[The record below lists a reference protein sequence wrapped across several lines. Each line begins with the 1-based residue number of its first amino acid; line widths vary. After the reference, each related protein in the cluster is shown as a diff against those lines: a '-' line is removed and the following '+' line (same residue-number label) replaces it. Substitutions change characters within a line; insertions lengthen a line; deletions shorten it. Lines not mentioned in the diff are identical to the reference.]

1 MDNYQTQSLKS
12 NKTGRL
18 HEYIQ
23 INTLPSGFRNYCN
36 RDIPITKVLVRG
48 LVYSEMVSLKKLP
61 TVDLEQMKLIY
72 QDVIIFPEDASM
84 TLGDLELIDFLTLV
98 TLVTIYTVKDFRWDY
113 RGYCASCKMPLAT
126 SLGIQDVNFN
136 VNTFRS
142 LPLDMNIN
150 VGGENKT
157 YKLRVLT
164 VDDIIR
170 LKALKLDHDIEK
182 MYEIATALHPEGEEL
197 TGEEFQSTL
206 QEVLNMEYSDITMIN
221 SVIRE
226 LTPDMPYF
234 TITCSNPRCLS
245 TSQVEFN
252 MDIMEITPDKPLRD
266 LYELKYL
273 WQRSFNSAL
282 NTEDLY
288 SDIIEMLK
296 IHNEYVEASKGK

>member
-72 QDVIIFPEDASM
+72 QDVIVFPEDSGM

-98 TLVTIYTVKDFRWDY
+98 TLVTIYTVRDFRWDY
-113 RGYCASCKMPLAT
+113 KGYCPSCKMPLAT
-126 SLGIQDVNFN
+126 TLGIQDVNFN
-136 VNTFRS
+136 VNTFRA
-142 LPLDMNIN
+142 LPLDLNLT
-150 VGGENKT
+150 VGGESKT

-170 LKALKLDHDIEK
+170 LKALKLDQDIER
-182 MYEIATALHPEGEEL
+182 MYEVASSLSPDT
-197 TGEEFQSTL
+197 
-206 QEVLNMEYSDITMIN
+206 QEVSDEGFQKILHEVFNMEYSDITMIN
-221 SVIRE
+221 SVIME
-226 LTPDMPYF
+226 LTPGMPYF
-234 TITCSNPRCLS
+234 TIECSNPRCRS
-245 TSQVEFN
+245 TSQIEFN
-252 MDIMEITPDKPLRD
+252 MDVLNITPDKPLRD